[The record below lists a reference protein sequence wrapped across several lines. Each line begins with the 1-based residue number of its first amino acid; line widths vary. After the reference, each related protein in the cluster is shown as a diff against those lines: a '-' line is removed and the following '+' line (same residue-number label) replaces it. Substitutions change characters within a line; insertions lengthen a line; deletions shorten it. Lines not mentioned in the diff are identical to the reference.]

1 MDKKRILEALGMMP
15 VLETCEGINGLEE
28 PEKFWAIYGKDD
40 GDPYSTGSTEE
51 QAIELLSLDANFCF
65 REIAPFVGSKG
76 YSLRTGYDGAGYE
89 AEIWDMRS
97 MEPEDYEGFG
107 SACDEENIE
116 TAILTAFESYL
127 ESKA

>member
-1 MDKKRILEALGMMP
+1 MNKQKILEALGFYVSQDNGVCYLERMGMP
-15 VLETCEGINGLEE
+15 
-28 PEKFWAIYGKDD
+28 K
-40 GDPYSTGSTEE
+40 S
-51 QAIELLSLDANFCF
+51 LSQHMSESEAWNSVDLDANFCF

-116 TAILTAFESYL
+116 TAILKIGRAS
-127 ESKA
+127 